1 MDRKKKKQAAIKS
14 AANVEQ
20 ARKALKERFTD
31 RVKKIITLIG
41 GQELLDK
48 FPPIFLHHLYELR
61 YPVLK
66 AKAAPGSEMSKT
78 RVVQFNKLMYQLMEG
93 IDIELDNGN
102 IIPLTWYLSEGLT
115 LIDCVGEIDVAV
127 DPDLSE
133 LKAHFLPYL
142 HDSKTHRELQD
153 GLINLVTHTCRLLGD
168 YNDQIYS
175 ADLSMTP
182 YFARFNPQNDIII
195 HPFKQE
201 RHQIMLK
208 DGFRS
213 AIRLGWAS
221 PDMEMEYF
229 NVKPSLLGFKT
240 AGLDIPLPLYI
251 TIHALDR
258 LRERINITPGIMHE
272 ILLLTFLQ
280 DKISHRWSGNESQV
294 DFCIANQKVGYFAV
308 KLHGDK
314 LVVRTFLFLTN
325 NDTFEGEKL
334 SRLLNI
340 NKIDKE
346 YLAIDTLPAF
356 NSYHIDQNE
365 KLSKLFK
372 DAGCGSL
379 LGLGYLQE
387 FTANQVK
394 DKDPESILQYLADAP
409 YFNRQLQTEQDE
421 QDDLGINE

>member
-1 MDRKKKKQAAIKS
+1 
-14 AANVEQ
+14 
-20 ARKALKERFTD
+20 
-31 RVKKIITLIG
+31 
-41 GQELLDK
+41 
-48 FPPIFLHHLYELR
+48 
-61 YPVLK
+61 
-66 AKAAPGSEMSKT
+66 MSKT
-78 RVVQFNKLMYQLMEG
+78 RIVQFNKLMYQLMEG

-102 IIPLTWYLSEGLT
+102 TIPLTWYLSEGLT
-115 LIDCVGEIDVAV
+115 LVDCVGEIDVAV
-127 DPDLSE
+127 DPDLSD
-133 LKAHFLPYL
+133 LKTHFLPYL

-153 GLINLVTHTCRLLGD
+153 GLVNLVTHTCRLLAD

-208 DGFRS
+208 DSFRS

-221 PDMEMEYF
+221 PDQVMEYF

-240 AGLDIPLPLYI
+240 TGLDIPLPLYI

-272 ILLLTFLQ
+272 ILLFTFLQ
-280 DKISHRWSGNESQV
+280 DKIPHRWSGNESQV
-294 DFCIANQKVGYFAV
+294 DFCIADQKVGYFAV

-409 YFNRQLQTEQDE
+409 YFNRQIPTEQDE
-421 QDDLGINE
+421 HDSLNID

>member
-20 ARKALKERFTD
+20 ARKALKERFMD
-31 RVKKIITLIG
+31 RIKKIITLIG
-41 GQELLDK
+41 GPELLAK
-48 FPPIFLHHLYELR
+48 FPPIFIHNLYEVR

-66 AKAAPGSEMSKT
+66 IKAAPGSEMSKIKIT
-78 RVVQFNKLMYQLMEG
+78 QFNKLMYQLMEG
-93 IDIELDNGN
+93 IDIEFENGN
-102 IIPLTWYLSEGLT
+102 TIPLTWYLSEGLT
-115 LIDCVGEIDVAV
+115 LMDCVGEINVLT

-133 LKAHFLPYL
+133 IKTHFLPYL
-142 HDSKTHRELQD
+142 HDSKAHRDLQD
-153 GLINLVTHTCRLLGD
+153 GLVQIVTHTCRLLAD

-175 ADLSMTP
+175 ADLSDTP
-182 YFARFNPQNDIII
+182 YFARFNPQNDILI

-208 DGFRS
+208 DGVRT

-221 PDMEMEYF
+221 PDLEMEYY

-240 AGLDIPLPLYI
+240 PGLDIPLQLYI

-258 LRERINITPGIMHE
+258 LKERVNITPGVMHE

-280 DKISHRWSGNESQV
+280 DKIPHRWSGSESHV
-294 DFCIANQKVGYFAV
+294 DFCIADEKVGYFV
-308 KLHGDK
+308 VRLHGDK

-334 SRLLNI
+334 GRLLNI

-365 KLSKLFK
+365 KLSKLFR

-379 LGLGYLQE
+379 LKLGYLQE

-409 YFNRQLQTEQDE
+409 YFIRQLPQDE
-421 QDDLGINE
+421 YEN